1 MASNSGAGGQV
12 SVIGLGNMGSA
23 LAERLLATGYRV
35 TIWNRTES
43 KADLL
48 AGAGASVA
56 KTPVEAIRVSETIF
70 ICVLDVDA
78 VKSILSFE
86 NVSTE
91 LAGKTVIQ
99 LTALEPDQSKE
110 QDEWMRQHNVQ
121 YLDGGIL
128 GFPADVR
135 EGNASIVYSGSKAIF
150 EDRKLILGSF
160 GPDPIFVGEQA
171 GMAPLAAMLV
181 YARYYGLTFI
191 SMHTAAMAAAAGIP
205 ASKFLEL
212 TGGDEEWMSMGKTMD
227 NYVAMTEKGD
237 YSTSEA
243 ALDMDASGYDYFIRL
258 SKELGVDS
266 TLHEMIDSVLTAAID
281 QGRGDQAIP
290 AIFEVLINKPD
301 SKN

>member
-1 MASNSGAGGQV
+1 MASKVGEGDQV

-23 LAERLLATGYRV
+23 LAERLLATGHRV

-43 KADLL
+43 KADFLVE
-48 AGAGASVA
+48 AGASAA
-56 KTPVEAIRVSETIF
+56 KTPVEAMSKSETIF
-70 ICVLDVDA
+70 ICVLDIDA
-78 VKSILSFE
+78 VQSILSFE
-86 NVSTE
+86 NVATE
-91 LAGKTVIQ
+91 LAGKTVVQ
-99 LTALEPDQSKE
+99 LTALEPDQSRE
-110 QDEWMRQHNVQ
+110 QEEWMRQRNVH

-135 EGNASIVYSGSKAIF
+135 EGNASIAYSGSKAIF
-150 EDRKLILGSF
+150 ENNQSILESF
-160 GPDPIFVGEQA
+160 GPDSIFVGEQA

-191 SMHTAAMAAAAGIP
+191 SMHTAALAAAAGIP

-212 TGGDEEWMSMGKTMD
+212 TGGDEEWMFMGKTMD

-243 ALDMDASGYDYFIRL
+243 ALEMDASGYDYFIRL

-266 TLHEMIDSVLTAAID
+266 SLHEMIDSVLTAAIK

-290 AIFEVLINKPD
+290 AIFEVLTNNPD
-301 SKN
+301 S